1 MKIHVIN
8 LDRSA
13 DRLCEFQRRNGHLP
27 AIQRFSA
34 IDGATIDRH
43 ALMAARTI
51 APGLKYTNGA
61 IGCALS
67 HLHFWE
73 SAADGA
79 EAITICEDDATFHHG
94 FLEHAPR
101 LIANLPEDWDLVLW
115 GWNFDSILLFDL
127 LPGVSQCLGVFD
139 QAKLRGAVDQ
149 YQRLPLTPALFRL
162 VRAFGTV
169 CYTLSPSGARKLLDR
184 CLPIGPFTIPFPM
197 VNPEFPNNGIDIA
210 MNREYEAVNA
220 YVSLPPLVVTTNDH
234 ALSTVRAGSRA
245 ATSA

>member
-13 DRLCEFQRRNGHLP
+13 ERLREFQRWNGHLP
-27 AIQRFSA
+27 GIQRFPA
-34 IDGATIDRH
+34 IDGATIDRQ
-43 ALMAARTI
+43 ALIAARTI
-51 APGLKYTNGA
+51 APGLKYTDGA

-73 SAADGA
+73 AAAAGPTA
-79 EAITICEDDATFHHG
+79 VTVCEDDAIFHHG
-94 FLEHAPR
+94 FLEHALR
-101 LIANLPEDWDLVLW
+101 LLASLPEDWDLVLW

-127 LPGVSQCLGVFD
+127 LPGVSPCLGVFD
-139 QAKLRGAVDQ
+139 QAKLRGAADH
-149 YQRLPLTPALFRL
+149 YQRLPLTPGLFRL

-184 CLPIGPFTIPFPM
+184 CLPIQPFTIPFPM

-220 YVSLPPLVVTTNDH
+220 YVSLPPLVVTANDH

-245 ATSA
+245 AAPA